1 MNISLGNAA
10 RSMPQKSG
18 DRQLRVAEAA
28 CHAGEGV
35 TQNVRRHVLY
45 ASSLANAI
53 EHAHDTDEMAFPQS
67 AGKKNFEASRG
78 ACELDSL
85 QNIIRISKDK
95 EV

>member
-53 EHAHDTDEMAFPQS
+53 EHAHDTDEMAFPPVS
-67 AGKKNFEASRG
+67 GKEELRSKPRG
-78 ACELDSL
+78 MRTRLTA
-85 QNIIRISKDK
+85 KYY
-95 EV
+95 